1 MGMPQLPLAL
11 AMAAAADNGEALL
24 RSDALAAR
32 HASPLVLAEQSGG
45 ARLLAEQLQVKE
57 GT

>member
-1 MGMPQLPLAL
+1 
-11 AMAAAADNGEALL
+11 MAAAADNGNALL

-32 HASPLVLAEQSGG
+32 TASPLVLAAQPGG

-57 GT
+57 RT